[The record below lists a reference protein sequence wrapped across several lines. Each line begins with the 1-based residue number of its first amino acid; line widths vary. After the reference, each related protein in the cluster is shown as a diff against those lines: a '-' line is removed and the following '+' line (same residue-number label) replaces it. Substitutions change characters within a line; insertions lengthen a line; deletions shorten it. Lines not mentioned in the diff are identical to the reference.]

1 MDYLDVSMDLE
12 TGLYVPYRK
21 PGDRPLYVSAQ
32 SNHPPQIIK
41 NLPAGIER
49 RLSDNSATKEIF
61 DNAAPLYQAEL
72 DRCGYDYQLKF
83 QPRGEVRSKRKKRR
97 SPRRVTWFNPPYSMN
112 VATNV
117 GRDFL
122 QLIDKHFPPGHL
134 LHSTINRQTVKVSYR
149 CLPNMGA
156 HIARH
161 NAKIL
166 RGASGKGRNDTP
178 PNCNCLKSR
187 KINCPLPGACNQE
200 GVIYQAEIT
209 NSNGDSETY
218 VGLAKN
224 FKRRYY
230 KHMRSINK
238 PSADN
243 SSTFSTYYLK
253 EENMGRNPQIKWK
266 ILEKNI
272 PHYNPVTKKCQL
284 CIREK
289 FNILFKPELCSL
301 NSRQELFAHCRHI
314 RLKLIEAHPD

>member
-1 MDYLDVSMDLE
+1 M
-12 TGLYVPYRK
+12 
-21 PGDRPLYVSAQ
+21 
-32 SNHPPQIIK
+32 
-41 NLPAGIER
+41 
-49 RLSDNSATKEIF
+49 
-61 DNAAPLYQAEL
+61 
-72 DRCGYDYQLKF
+72 
-83 QPRGEVRSKRKKRR
+83 
-97 SPRRVTWFNPPYSMN
+97 
-112 VATNV
+112 
-117 GRDFL
+117 
-122 QLIDKHFPPGHL
+122 
-134 LHSTINRQTVKVSYR
+134 
-149 CLPNMGA
+149 
-156 HIARH
+156 
-161 NAKIL
+161 
-166 RGASGKGRNDTP
+166 
-178 PNCNCLKSR
+178 KSR

-238 PSADN
+238 PSSDN

-253 EENMGRNPQIKWK
+253 EENMGRNPQIKWT

-289 FNILFKPELCSL
+289 YNILFKPELCSL

-314 RLKLIEAHPD
+314 CLKLIEAHPD